1 MVWTPNINSGRR
13 SEYISIIMSEI
24 DSVLHAINVYVDPD
38 ESKDTQSEAF
48 NNIATFVQANSVND
62 LIEMLEDQL
71 VSAHD
76 RVRNRATTLLAELF
90 HQLKF
95 DLQGSVLHLY
105 VVFFNHRLSDFP
117 SVIPSL
123 HALTA
128 LVQSYG
134 PKFEPK
140 YNDSLDIFQSV
151 FNALHVPAYAQTV
164 RFKVYLL
171 FKAIMTEPQLTS
183 AIESHGVDILEGIVC
198 CMEEEKDPRCLLE
211 VFQVVHFALKLFWHQ
226 LNHRVAATSTVSEA
240 DNMQSVKAPST
251 TSVLLSIRI
260 FEALNCYFPIT
271 FRPPP
276 NDPFGISSEMLIS
289 ALEDCLCFTP
299 DAILSGTSDSYSIGI
314 GKRKLSSQ
322 EGAVL
327 GDSLLL
333 EDTATS
339 ATDVDAMVRLSV
351 PYLLE
356 QLTEE
361 DEEETGPVVTR
372 VHALRAL
379 VRIVR
384 TSPHAHR
391 VLGLLPPEEGYNR
404 SSVSN
409 NWDKKVSAQDRQLM
423 DMVGSDDDDVTG
435 CEDLYI
441 QDKAGRTLPEST
453 APWTAAP
460 DEAQLLT
467 VLRNLADRLFTLLV
481 SKSVSSS
488 AGPEEPVSEETV
500 FALTLVGEIAASIAR
515 TEGEQCLP
523 VFDFVVI

>member
-1 MVWTPNINSGRR
+1 
-13 SEYISIIMSEI
+13 MSEM
-24 DSVLHAINVYVDPD
+24 DSVLHAINVYIDPD

-48 NNIATFVQANSVND
+48 NNIANFVQANSVND

-90 HQLKF
+90 HQLNF

-151 FNALHVPAYAQTV
+151 FNALQVPAYAQTV

-171 FKAIMTEPQLTS
+171 FKAILTEPQLTS

-211 VFQVVHFALKLFWHQ
+211 VFQVVYFALKLFWRQ

-240 DNMQSVKAPST
+240 DNMQSVKATST
-251 TSVLLSIRI
+251 RSVLLSIRI
-260 FEALNCYFPIT
+260 FETLNCYFPIT

-276 NDPFGISSEMLIS
+276 NDPFGITSEMLIS

-314 GKRKLSSQ
+314 GKRKLSHQ

-327 GDSLLL
+327 GDGLLL

-339 ATDVDAMVRLSV
+339 ATDDADAMVRLSV

-356 QLTEE
+356 QLTDE

-391 VLGLLPPEEGYNR
+391 VLGLLPPPEEGYNR
-404 SSVSN
+404 SSASD

-441 QDKAGRTLPEST
+441 QDKAGKALPEST

-488 AGPEEPVSEETV
+488 AGPENTTVSEETV
-500 FALTLVGEIAASIAR
+500 FALTLVGELAASIAR
-515 TEGEQCLP
+515 TEGEQCL
-523 VFDFVVI
+523 FDVVVI